1 MPLTHGGGRHRIC
14 WLTRRDAAV
23 ALATC
28 ALVYLV
34 YLNLHRSPAAC
45 PGTEHIKV
53 PQQEQPP
60 PREPSKLV
68 VVARYEEDVS
78 WLDVYGNSS
87 IPHKVRRAAVQLCR
101 WPVWGRRGWA

>member
-1 MPLTHGGGRHRIC
+1 MLLTRGGGRHRIC
-14 WLTRRDAAV
+14 WLTPRDAAV

-28 ALVYLV
+28 ALVSLV
-34 YLNLHRSPAAC
+34 YLNLRRGPTAC
-45 PGTEHIKV
+45 PGTERIRA

-87 IPHKVRRAAVQLCR
+87 IPHKVRRAAVQL
-101 WPVWGRRGWA
+101 